1 MSTFSCSE
9 HDWAAFSSGLE
20 SAYPGIPSHS
30 AAVGEMAF
38 GTHKEK
44 GHFGI
49 IICDT
54 QN

>member
-1 MSTFSCSE
+1 MSTFSCFE
-9 HDWAAFSSGLE
+9 HDCAAFLNGLE
-20 SAYPGIPSHS
+20 SAYTGIPLKS

-38 GTHKEK
+38 GIHKER